1 MSRRVDRVADA
12 IRAAVA
18 EILLRELKDPRVG
31 MVTITAVRISNDLRH
46 AKVLFSVF
54 GDVEQRA
61 ATLAGLRRAAGF
73 IRRQLARRIEL
84 RVTPELSFEF
94 DPGLEQSER
103 LAQLLK
109 DEGSHES

>member
-31 MVTITAVRISNDLRH
+31 MVTITGVRLSNDLRH
-46 AKVLFSVF
+46 ARVLFSIF
-54 GDVEQRA
+54 GSQEQRDA
-61 ATLAGLRRAAGF
+61 SLAGLQRAAGF
-73 IRRQLARRIEL
+73 IRRQLARRVEM
-84 RVTPELSFEF
+84 RVSPELSFEF
-94 DPGLEQSER
+94 DPGLEQSDR

-109 DEGSHES
+109 KDAPEEP